1 MEGLETA
8 EGSFKAIAI
17 ATILVVAISSTA
29 FIYFSSLSN
38 DNDSDI
44 TNSLDIAS
52 LRICGNSTDIL
63 YPELMEAFLVFQE
76 GNWMVNATFV
86 DDSEGWENPEIYDRE
101 FLVTP
106 EEIEII
112 SLSLLE
118 GLNGTYPSEISPS
131 VLLEP
136 SPHIG
141 FDIEITYTDGSWIYV
156 VTFQTDQG
164 HIISNNGTG
173 TPNTSLL
180 SGTVLEPLSALD
192 SLVAAIHTMFS
203 NHLDT
208 V

>member
-8 EGSFKAIAI
+8 EESFKAIAI

-29 FIYFSSLSN
+29 FLYFSSLS
-38 DNDSDI
+38 NDSDI
-44 TNSLDIAS
+44 TNSLDITS

-86 DDSEGWENPEIYDRE
+86 DDSEGWENPEIYDIE
-101 FLVTP
+101 FSVTP

-173 TPNTSLL
+173 TPNRGLL
-180 SGTVLEPLSALD
+180 SGTVLEPISALD
-192 SLVAAIHTMFS
+192 SLVTAIHTLFS

-208 V
+208 T